1 MILEVSESITALFPS
16 TCYFPALHKPE
27 QQILSTFLRTEE

>member
-16 TCYFPALHKPE
+16 TSYFPALHKPE